1 MAHMITDT
9 DGAVFHKQ
17 SAWHGLGYTV
27 EDAMSPTEAM
37 VKAGL
42 DWTVTKTP
50 GITATGYYNDED
62 VFTDQFCAIVRDD
75 NKTVLAV
82 QSPDYQIVQNSEVF
96 DLAYTLSDQVK
107 VESAFS
113 MNGGKRLVVLLKGET
128 FNPINHTNDGINKYL
143 ALLSSHDGTLALSG
157 LPTSVRI
164 VCNNTLTMA
173 LASGKKGMF
182 RVTHNG
188 NIEAKK
194 QAMRDALKRYQSTG
208 KMFEDAVNSMAVYG
222 MNREEIQN
230 FWLDVWAKIEEP
242 VVANPKTEAEYR
254 NYLNATTTIAK
265 WTETFDTERSNLNAP
280 ATLWMAANAVTK
292 EIQHRI
298 PARGRK
304 PSADSRAFNN
314 LAGTTQDTTL
324 TVMKTALALV

>member
-1 MAHMITDT
+1 MAHMITDS
-9 DGAVFHKQ
+9 DGAVFYRE

-27 EDAMSPTEAM
+27 ADAMSPTEAM

-42 DWTVTKTP
+42 DWTVSKSVGIQTP
-50 GITATGYYNDED
+50 DGTYSED
-62 VFTDQFCAIVRDD
+62 FCAVVRDD
-75 NKTVLAV
+75 NNTILSV
-82 QSPDYQIVQNSEVF
+82 QSPEYQLVQNSEVF

-107 VESAFS
+107 VESAFT
-113 MNGGKRLVVLLKGET
+113 MNGGKRLVVLLRGDT
-128 FNPINHTNDGINKYL
+128 FTVNGTTNDDVTKYL

-173 LASGKKGMF
+173 LAAGKKGMF

-194 QAMRDALKRYQSTG
+194 NAMRTALSRYHETG
-208 KMFEDAVNSMAVYG
+208 RLFTERVNTLANVSMTQAD
-222 MNREEIQN
+222 IQK
-230 FWLDVWAKIEEP
+230 FWLDVWARIEEP
-242 VVANPKTEAEYR
+242 VVANPTTEKDYR

-265 WTETFDTERSNLNAP
+265 WSETFDAERQQLSGP
-280 ATLWMAANAVTK
+280 ATLWQAANAVTT

-298 PARGRK
+298 PSRGRK
-304 PSADSRAFNN
+304 PSADSRAYNN
-314 LAGTTQDTTL
+314 LTGTTQDTTL
-324 TVMKTALALV
+324 TVMRAALELV